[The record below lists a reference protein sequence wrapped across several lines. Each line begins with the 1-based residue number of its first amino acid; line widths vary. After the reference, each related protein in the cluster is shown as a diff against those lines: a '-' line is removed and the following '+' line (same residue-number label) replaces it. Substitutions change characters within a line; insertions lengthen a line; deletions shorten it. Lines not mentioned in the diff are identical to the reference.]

1 MTKEGTLKKLFGLV
15 RKLQNEFKVPV
26 ILGVYSKHGIIPY
39 GSKNLV
45 KKFKEILKDEPVN
58 DDESWMNTFEEDQDA
73 ILEGEKLDEEMDSYF
88 QAQGDVLPNRLPA
101 DINLMVYNEI
111 PSGIGD
117 GWYIQD
123 CSLWRS

>member
-1 MTKEGTLKKLFGLV
+1 M
-15 RKLQNEFKVPV
+15 
-26 ILGVYSKHGIIPY
+26 YSKHRIIPF

-45 KKFKEILKDEPVN
+45 KKFRDILKDEPDN
-58 DDESWMNTFEEDQDA
+58 DEESWMNTFEQDQDA